1 MGDPLASLIRLDI
14 HALDLGGRLIEHS
27 DGATSDSTAVISRHQ
42 ERSTAVLEMLRLQ
55 IRPEALLRRVQLGQ
69 AGVQR
74 RDQTLRI
81 RRLECLSAD

>member
-1 MGDPLASLIRLDI
+1 
-14 HALDLGGRLIEHS
+14 
-27 DGATSDSTAVISRHQ
+27 
-42 ERSTAVLEMLRLQ
+42 MLRLQ